1 MDWPTIV
8 HVFSP
13 RLSLDDSGHVI
24 KWRIVIGRFAQPLPR
39 LDGGGFDDEL
49 VCLGIG
55 RHTLHHH
62 LAGWGALG
70 GRGSQRRKIFGAP
83 HNFVISN
90 YFMNQNKERRNKE

>member
-24 KWRIVIGRFAQPLPR
+24 KCRIMIGRFAQPLPR

-70 GRGSQRRKIFGAP
+70 GHWKPRKIFGAQIWIRVA
-83 HNFVISN
+83 VISS
-90 YFMNQNKERRNKE
+90 FLTDIL